1 MTSSGT
7 YSFALSNADV
17 MIEGFARCGVR
28 RTALLAEHIADARTA
43 INLAMVKFSNLQ
55 PNLWSSEQQT
65 VALVAGTTTYT
76 LPARSVMVLSCF
88 IRTGSGTAQN
98 DQIVW
103 PVSEAEYASFSNKA
117 SQGKPSVYWFNRQ
130 ITPTLSFYLTPDD
143 ATTYTAYLQIVRQL
157 QDANLPS
164 GETPDIPYRW
174 IDALCAETAHRLS
187 RIYAPDKE
195 QMRKADAAE
204 AWSVAATQDTE
215 NVPLV
220 IAPAIGV
227 YSRR

>member
-1 MTSSGT
+1 
-7 YSFALSNADV
+7 

-28 RTALLAEHIADARTA
+28 RTAILPEHLADGKNA
-43 INLAMVKFSNLQ
+43 INLAMVTFSNKQ

-88 IRTGSGTAQN
+88 IRTGSGTSQN
-98 DQIVW
+98 DRILW
-103 PVSEAEYASFSNKA
+103 PVSEFEYASFANKN
-117 SQGKPSVYWFNRQ
+117 SQGFPSTYWFNRQ

-143 ATTYTAYLQIVRQL
+143 DQTYTAYLQIVRQL

-174 IDALCAETAHRLS
+174 IDALCAETAYRLS

-195 QMRKADAAE
+195 QMRKTDAAE
-204 AWSVAATQDTE
+204 AWAVAATQDTE

-220 IAPAIGV
+220 IAPAIGF
-227 YSRR
+227 YSSRR